1 MKINFPLTAEA
12 NVNMYGDSGT
22 GAVPQLLPSDEEL
35 ADIEKQR
42 KAEELELAKN
52 KVKEKPDNKKKA
64 AGDDDEDGGDVDDSL
79 DDADDNADDEDA
91 DDGESED
98 DDGEDDGGDAG
109 DDSDD
114 EEEDDDADE
123 AKASA
128 TPGPRKIRR
137 VALAADGGYNNVF
150 SGFPGVGKSTVF
162 KNADG
167 LVVADSDSST
177 FDKSEFPDNYL
188 SHIQETRPS
197 VDVLLVSSHNVV
209 RDELEERGIPFH
221 LVYPSVDQKDEYMAR
236 YKKRGS
242 PQPFLDLMDN
252 NWEKF
257 ITECAAQQGCTH
269 VVLKPGQFLG
279 DVIQD
284 YL

>member
-1 MKINFPLTAEA
+1 MSKISFPLKSEA

-22 GAVPQLLPSDEEL
+22 GAHPQLLPSDEEL

-42 KAEELELAKN
+42 RAEELELQNN
-52 KVKEKPDNKKKA
+52 KAKEKPDNKKAKDA
-64 AGDDDEDGGDVDDSL
+64 DSDGDDVDDT
-79 DDADDNADDEDA
+79 DGDANEDDEDA
-91 DDGESED
+91 DDGDSEE

-109 DDSDD
+109 DESDED
-114 EEEDDDADE
+114 EEEDEDDE
-123 AKASA
+123 ATASA
-128 TPGPRKIRR
+128 TPGSRKIRR

-177 FDKSEFPDNYL
+177 FDKAEFPDNYL
-188 SHIQETRPS
+188 MHIQQTRPN

-221 LVYPSVDQKDEYMAR
+221 LVYPTVDQKDEYMAR
-236 YKKRGS
+236 YKQRGS
-242 PQPFLDLMDN
+242 PQPFLDLMDQ

-257 ITECAAQQGCTH
+257 IGECAQQVGCTH

-279 DVIQD
+279 DVIQE

>member
-1 MKINFPLTAEA
+1 MTKISFPLKSEA
-12 NVNMYGDSGT
+12 NVNMYGDGGHGS
-22 GAVPQLLPSDEEL
+22 VPQLLPSDEEL
-35 ADIEKQR
+35 ANIEKQR
-42 KAEELELAKN
+42 RAEELELEKN
-52 KVKEKPDNKKKA
+52 KVKQKPDNKKTK
-64 AGDDDEDGGDVDDSL
+64 DSDEDGGDVGDE
-79 DDADDNADDEDA
+79 DEDA
-91 DDGESED
+91 DDDADSEE
-98 DDGEDDGGDAG
+98 DDGEDGDDAG
-109 DDSDD
+109 DESDDD
-114 EEEDDDADE
+114 EEEDEDDE
-123 AKASA
+123 ATASA
-128 TPGPRKIRR
+128 TAGSRKIRR
-137 VALAADGGYNNVF
+137 VAIAADGGYNNVF

-162 KNADG
+162 RKADG

-188 SHIQETRPS
+188 MHIQETRPN

-221 LVYPSVDQKDEYMAR
+221 LVYPTVDQKEDYMKR
-236 YKKRGS
+236 YRERGS
-242 PQPFLDLMDN
+242 PQPFLDLMDQ

-257 ITECAAQQGCTH
+257 IGECAQQVGCTH

>member
-1 MKINFPLTAEA
+1 MSKISFPLKSEA
-12 NVNMYGDSGT
+12 NVNMYGDGGT
-22 GAVPQLLPSDEEL
+22 GSHPQLLPSDEEL

-42 KAEELELAKN
+42 KAEELELEKN
-52 KVKEKPDNKKKA
+52 KVKKKPDNKK
-64 AGDDDEDGGDVDDSL
+64 DSDTDGEDVDDGL
-79 DDADDNADDEDA
+79 GDADDNEDDEDA
-91 DDGESED
+91 DDGSSED
-98 DDGEDDGGDAG
+98 DDGEDDGGEAG
-109 DDSDD
+109 DESDDD
-114 EEEDDDADE
+114 EEEDEDDE
-123 AKASA
+123 ATASA
-128 TPGPRKIRR
+128 TSGARKIRR
-137 VALAADGGYNNVF
+137 VAIAADGGYNNVF

-162 KNADG
+162 RSADG

-177 FDKSEFPDNYL
+177 FDKAEFPGNYL
-188 SHIQETRPS
+188 MHIQETRPK

-221 LVYPSVDQKDEYMAR
+221 LVYPTVDQKDEYMAR
-236 YKKRGS
+236 YKERGS
-242 PQPFLDLMDN
+242 PQPFLDLMDQ

-257 ITECAAQQGCTH
+257 IGECAQQIGCTH

>member
-1 MKINFPLTAEA
+1 MKINFPLKSEA
-12 NVNMYGDSGT
+12 NVNMYGDGGSGS
-22 GAVPQLLPSDEEL
+22 VPQLLPSDDEL
-35 ADIEKQR
+35 AEIEKQR
-42 KAEELELAKN
+42 RAEELELEKN
-52 KVKEKPDNKKKA
+52 KVKKKPDNKKKDSDTD
-64 AGDDDEDGGDVDDSL
+64 GDDVDDT
-79 DDADDNADDEDA
+79 DGDANEDDEDA
-91 DDGESED
+91 DDGDSED
-98 DDGEDDGGDAG
+98 DAG
-109 DDSDD
+109 DDDGGEAGDEADEDEDEDD
-114 EEEDDDADE
+114 EAT
-123 AKASA
+123 ASA

-137 VALAADGGYNNVF
+137 VAIAADGGYNNVF

-162 KNADG
+162 RNAAG

-177 FDKSEFPDNYL
+177 FDKKEFPDNYL
-188 SHIQETRPS
+188 MHIQETRPK

-221 LVYPSVDQKDEYMAR
+221 LVYPTVDQKDEYMAR
-236 YKKRGS
+236 YKQRGS
-242 PQPFLDLMDN
+242 PQPFLDLMDQ

-257 ITECAAQQGCTH
+257 IGECAQQIGCTH

>member
-1 MKINFPLTAEA
+1 MKINFPLKSEA
-12 NVNMYGDSGT
+12 NVNMYGDGGSGS
-22 GAVPQLLPSDEEL
+22 VPQLLPSDDEL
-35 ADIEKQR
+35 AEIEKQR
-42 KAEELELAKN
+42 RAEELELEKN
-52 KVKEKPDNKKKA
+52 KVKKKPDNKKKDSDTD
-64 AGDDDEDGGDVDDSL
+64 GDNVDDT
-79 DDADDNADDEDA
+79 DGDANEDDEDA
-91 DDGESED
+91 DDGDSED
-98 DDGEDDGGDAG
+98 DAG
-109 DDSDD
+109 DDDGGEAGDEADEDEDEDD
-114 EEEDDDADE
+114 EAT
-123 AKASA
+123 ASA

-137 VALAADGGYNNVF
+137 VAIAADGGYNNVF

-162 KNADG
+162 RNAAG

-177 FDKSEFPDNYL
+177 FDKKEFPDNYL
-188 SHIQETRPS
+188 MHIQETRPK

-221 LVYPSVDQKDEYMAR
+221 LVYPTVDQKDEYMAR
-236 YKKRGS
+236 YKQRGS
-242 PQPFLDLMDN
+242 PQPFLDLMDQ

-257 ITECAAQQGCTH
+257 IGECAQQIGCTH

>member
-1 MKINFPLTAEA
+1 MTKINFPLKSEA
-12 NVNMYGDSGT
+12 NVNMYGDGGSG
-22 GAVPQLLPSDEEL
+22 AHPQLLPSDEEL
-35 ADIEKQR
+35 AEIEKQR
-42 KAEELELAKN
+42 RAEELELEKN
-52 KVKEKPDNKKKA
+52 KVKKKPDNKKTK
-64 AGDDDEDGGDVDDSL
+64 DSDEDGGDVGGED
-79 DDADDNADDEDA
+79 DDADDDA
-91 DDGESED
+91 DSEEDDGD
-98 DDGEDDGGDAG
+98 DDGGESGDE
-109 DDSDD
+109 SDD
-114 EEEDDDADE
+114 EEENEDDE
-123 AKASA
+123 ATASSA
-128 TPGPRKIRR
+128 PGTRTIRR

-162 KNADG
+162 RNADG

-177 FDKSEFPDNYL
+177 FDKKEFPDNYL
-188 SHIQETRPS
+188 MHIQETRPK

-221 LVYPSVDQKDEYMAR
+221 LVYPTVDQKEDYMNR
-236 YKKRGS
+236 YRQRGS
-242 PQPFLDLMDN
+242 PQPFLDLMDQ

-257 ITECAAQQGCTH
+257 IGECAQQIGCTH

>member
-1 MKINFPLTAEA
+1 MTAKA
-12 NVNMYGDSGT
+12 NVNMYGDGGS

-42 KAEELELAKN
+42 RAEELELQKN
-52 KVKEKPDNKKKA
+52 KVKEKPDNKKPK
-64 AGDDDEDGGDVDDSL
+64 DSDTDGGDVNDSL

-91 DDGESED
+91 DDGEGEE
-98 DDGEDDGGDAG
+98 DDGEDGGEAG
-109 DDSDD
+109 DESDDD
-114 EEEDDDADE
+114 EEEDEDDE
-123 AKASA
+123 ATASSA
-128 TPGPRKIRR
+128 PGARKIRR

-162 KNADG
+162 NNADG

-177 FDKSEFPDNYL
+177 FDKKEFPDNYL
-188 SHIQETRPS
+188 MHIQETRPS

-221 LVYPSVDQKDEYMAR
+221 LVYPTVDQKDEYMAR
-236 YKKRGS
+236 YKQRGS
-242 PQPFLDLMDN
+242 PQPFLDLMDQ

-257 ITECAAQQGCTH
+257 IGECAQQQGCTH

>member
-1 MKINFPLTAEA
+1 MKITFPLTAEA
-12 NVNMYGDSGT
+12 NVNMYGDGGS
-22 GAVPQLLPSDEEL
+22 GAVPQRLPSDEEL

-42 KAEELELAKN
+42 RAEELELQKN
-52 KVKEKPDNKKKA
+52 KVKEKPDNKKVKDSDTD
-64 AGDDDEDGGDVDDSL
+64 GDDVDDT
-79 DDADDNADDEDA
+79 DGDANEDDEDA
-91 DDGESED
+91 DDGSSED
-98 DDGEDDGGDAG
+98 DDGEDDGGEAG
-109 DDSDD
+109 DESDD
-114 EEEDDDADE
+114 GEEEDEDDE
-123 AKASA
+123 ATASA
-128 TPGPRKIRR
+128 TAGTRKIRR
-137 VALAADGGYNNVF
+137 VAIAADGGYNNVF

-162 KNADG
+162 RSADG

-177 FDKSEFPDNYL
+177 FDKAEFPGNYL
-188 SHIQETRPS
+188 MHIQETRPK

-221 LVYPSVDQKDEYMAR
+221 LVYPTVDQKDEYMAR
-236 YKKRGS
+236 YKERGS
-242 PQPFLDLMDN
+242 PQPFLDLMDQ

-257 ITECAAQQGCTH
+257 IGECAQQVGCTH

>member
-1 MKINFPLTAEA
+1 MKINIPMTAKA
-12 NVNMYGDSGT
+12 NVNMYGDGGS

-42 KAEELELAKN
+42 RAEELELAKN
-52 KVKEKPDNKKKA
+52 KVKEKPDNKKGKDSDTE
-64 AGDDDEDGGDVDDSL
+64 GDDVDDSL
-79 DDADDNADDEDA
+79 GDADDNADDEDA
-91 DDGESED
+91 DDGESEE

-109 DDSDD
+109 DESDDD
-114 EEEDDDADE
+114 EEEDEDDE
-123 AKASA
+123 ATASA
-128 TPGPRKIRR
+128 APGARKIRR

-177 FDKSEFPDNYL
+177 FDKSEFPGNYL
-188 SHIQETRPS
+188 MHIQETRPK

-221 LVYPSVDQKDEYMAR
+221 LVYPTVDQKEDYMNR
-236 YKKRGS
+236 YRERGS
-242 PQPFLDLMDN
+242 PQPFLDLMDQ

-257 ITECAAQQGCTH
+257 IGECAQQIGCTH